1 MLKNRRNLRYL
12 IDRCIYIYVYVYIY
26 ICIDMTYHH
35 IIAIYIYIIYT
46 YTYTFVHVY
55 SVSVH
60 VPQTYTNI
68 LKFMP
73 YVDVDTEPQHREF
86 GSLLD
91 VSVTGKNCQ
100 AAGESNP

>member
-1 MLKNRRNLRYL
+1 M
-12 IDRCIYIYVYVYIY
+12 Y

-35 IIAIYIYIIYT
+35 IIAIYIYTYT
-46 YTYTFVHVY
+46 YTYTFVHVH
-55 SVSVH
+55 SVSAH

-73 YVDVDTEPQHREF
+73 YVDVDTEPKHREF

-91 VSVTGKNCQ
+91 
-100 AAGESNP
+100 ESDQ